1 MCFANPGV
9 FFRYTGQTHSE
20 LGGPYDDDELDKLRP
35 LVQYQAR
42 TLVFLFCCHS
52 KIIVVQFRLSNGHL
66 VVHTT

>member
-1 MCFANPGV
+1 MCFSNPEV

-20 LGGPYDDDELDKLRP
+20 LGGPYDDDEVDKLRP

-42 TLVFLFCCHS
+42 TLVFLFVATQKS
-52 KIIVVQFRLSNGHL
+52 LWSNL